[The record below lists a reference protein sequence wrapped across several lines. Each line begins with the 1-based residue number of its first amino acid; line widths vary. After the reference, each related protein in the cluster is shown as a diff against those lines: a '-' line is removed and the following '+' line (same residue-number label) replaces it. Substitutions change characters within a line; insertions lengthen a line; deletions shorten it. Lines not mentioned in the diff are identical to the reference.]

1 MVKPISSAGVLGVC
15 AALALGEAAG
25 FVAGPFGWLWLYAVA
40 AALCTVFF
48 GYAFSIKGWKYVA
61 IFLAG
66 FSLALYTENSRYEAL
81 DTIESSNGPFTAE
94 LKVETPPINRFGR
107 VSFNSS
113 WRGIDLQVRFKDD
126 TQTPSPGEI
135 WKCTG
140 WVERKDRSFR
150 GRRRM
155 YISGVHSSA
164 QRIYSPSSI
173 SPVKIL
179 HFVRDKMLNAS
190 KVGVLEDYL
199 LTYGIN
205 KAMIFGDRSGLEKTT
220 RKTFATAG
228 TTHFFA
234 ISGLH
239 VGVVLGLILL
249 FLRLCKCPFDFS
261 GVFAVPAIWFYAFLA
276 LSSPSA
282 MRASSMA
289 TFYLMGPFFMR
300 RSDALVA
307 WAQTFVI
314 FHIFCP
320 SMLFDIGSVL
330 SFTVM
335 LGILVSDRFA
345 VSLGW
350 SRKKRAILVFVA
362 AWAFGAPVA
371 AYVFGQ
377 ITPGGLVA
385 TLLLMPL
392 AGTSVILGFIGSIIG
407 CFSLQVAAHI
417 NNAAILSTE
426 AMRGISWAVA
436 SIPWAN
442 IEVEQWGLFDCI
454 SWYLL
459 IVLLPTLVY
468 LRAKRKEQFWS

>member
-25 FVAGPFGWLWLYAVA
+25 FVIGPVGWLWLYAFA
-40 AALCTVFF
+40 AALSAVFF
-48 GYAFSIKGWKYVA
+48 GYAFSIRGWKYAA

-66 FSLALYTENSRYEAL
+66 FSLALYTENSRYNAL
-81 DTIESSNGPFTAE
+81 DKIESSNGPFTAE
-94 LKVETPPINRFGR
+94 LKVESPPVRRFGK

-113 WRGIDLQVRFKDD
+113 WRGVDLQVRINDGTKN
-126 TQTPSPGEI
+126 PSPGEI

-140 WVERKDRSFR
+140 WVERKERTYR

-155 YISGVHSSA
+155 YISGALSSA
-164 QRIYSPSSI
+164 QCIYEPGNLSF
-173 SPVKIL
+173 VKIL
-179 HFVRDKMLNAS
+179 HSVRDKMLKAS
-190 KVGVLEDYL
+190 EAGILDSYL
-199 LTYGIN
+199 GTYGIN
-205 KAMIFGDRSGLEKTT
+205 KAMIFGDRSDLGKSTKEM
-220 RKTFATAG
+220 FAAAG

-239 VGVVLGLILL
+239 VGVILAMILL
-249 FLRLCKCPFDFS
+249 FLKVCRCPFEFA
-261 GVFAVPAIWFYAFLA
+261 GVFAVPAIWFYTFLA

-282 MRASSMA
+282 MRAASMA
-289 TFYLMGPFFMR
+289 TFCLIAPFFMR
-300 RSDALVA
+300 RSDTLVA

-314 FHIFCP
+314 FHTLCP

-335 LGILVSDRFA
+335 LGILIADRFA

-350 SRKKRAILVFVA
+350 SRIKRAVLVFVA
-362 AWAFGAPVA
+362 AWAFGTPVA
-371 AYVFGQ
+371 AYIFGRV
-377 ITPGGLVA
+377 TPGGLIA

-392 AGTSVILGFIGSIIG
+392 AGTSVVLGFVGSIIG
-407 CFSLQVAAHI
+407 CFSLHFAAHI

-436 SIPWAN
+436 KVPWAN
-442 IEVEQWGLFDCI
+442 IEVEQWGIFDCI
-454 SWYLL
+454 SWYVL
-459 IVLLPTLVY
+459 IVLFSSLVY
-468 LRAKRKEQFWS
+468 LRAKRKEQFWL